1 MNETIIPPVVSPAPV
16 FARIAAGSLWTLLAF
31 TGAIALLFGIEAKSI
46 NTSGG
51 WGWLMA
57 AALIMALATLA
68 CAVCAVASAVSLIR
82 REPHRARSIA
92 FLIVCCLIVWA
103 GKGIAF
109 RFAGGLH
116 EVYQQATA
124 ESAARAKRGS
134 PAVPVSPPTGTAV
147 PMTTLD
153 AALLEHFSQRGIALK
168 PATGADARPAEWE
181 IGNVDAG
188 PGCTVSTK
196 FLRFPDGTSAAD
208 MQKHLTRFNAAT
220 VRNEHAMLA
229 MFYPS
234 ARHNV
239 RDGNN
244 CDAWGA
250 KSGPITALLVDA
262 FKAYQQPAVALQPVE
277 RR

>member
-1 MNETIIPPVVSPAPV
+1 MNETIIPPAISPKPV

-31 TGAIALLFGIEAKSI
+31 TVAIALLFGFEAKSI
-46 NTSGG
+46 NMSGG

-68 CAVCAVASAVSLIR
+68 CAVCAVASAASLIR
-82 REPHRARSIA
+82 REPHRGRSFV

-109 RFAGGLH
+109 RAVGGLH
-116 EVYQQATA
+116 EVYQQAMA
-124 ESAARAKRGS
+124 ESAARAKHSS
-134 PAVPVSPPTGTAV
+134 PAVPVSPPTVTAV
-147 PMTTLD
+147 PLTTLD

-168 PATGADARPAEWE
+168 PVAGDAARPAQWQIE
-181 IGNVDAG
+181 NVAAG
-188 PGCTVSTK
+188 PGCTVATK
-196 FLRFPDGTSAAD
+196 FLRFPDGTHSAD
-208 MQKHLTRFNAAT
+208 MQKHRMRINAAS
-220 VRNEHAMLA
+220 VLNEHALLA

-244 CDAWGA
+244 CDA
-250 KSGPITALLVDA
+250 
-262 FKAYQQPAVALQPVE
+262 
-277 RR
+277 